1 MFRQIFHRIDRF
13 ALIADFEMQ
22 LDLVAIGIAHF
33 GNLLAPFHQLFF
45 LDQNLV
51 IMGIRRQDSI
61 AMLDNDQIAITV
73 HVASVQD
80 SAIRSG
86 NHFLSFCSGNI
97 DTPVFSGSAGIFS
110 NFADIFL
117 NT

>member
-45 LDQNLV
+45 LDQTLP
-51 IMGIRRQDSI
+51 
-61 AMLDNDQIAITV
+61 LY
-73 HVASVQD
+73 
-80 SAIRSG
+80 
-86 NHFLSFCSGNI
+86 LFCHL
-97 DTPVFSGSAGIFS
+97 
-110 NFADIFL
+110 FL
-117 NT
+117 NKILVFLFELNL